1 MEVRATRTIAA
12 PPERIFAFLEAPD
25 RHWALLG
32 RRLEPLRS
40 YDGRRS
46 QARLRGPLGIRR
58 TLWIELA
65 TIRPPA
71 ELTGRVAAGG
81 GRTVGTV
88 LWVVRPAASGG
99 AVAGG
104 GPAAAAPTAGDSPVT
119 AASTVELTARTD
131 VAGPLDRV
139 LLLCGGALWL
149 RQSLELVL
157 GQLELALGQ
166 RSGG

>member
-1 MEVRATRTIAA
+1 MEVRATRTIPA

-25 RHWALLG
+25 RHWELLG

-71 ELTGRVAAGG
+71 ELTGRVTAGG
-81 GRTVGTV
+81 DRTVGTV
-88 LWVVRPAASGG
+88 LWVIRPAPRGEAAGRG
-99 AVAGG
+99 ATDGAAVAATSTDGG
-104 GPAAAAPTAGDSPVT
+104 SPADAG
-119 AASTVELTARTD
+119 STVELTARTD
-131 VAGPLDRV
+131 VVGPLDRM
-139 LLLCGGALWL
+139 LLVCGGALWL
-149 RQSLELVL
+149 RQSLEHVLV
-157 GQLELALGQ
+157 QLDRQVAG
-166 RSGG
+166 

>member
-25 RHWALLG
+25 RHWELLG

-40 YDGRRS
+40 YDGRQS

-88 LWVVRPAASGG
+88 LWVIRPAG
-99 AVAGG
+99 A
-104 GPAAAAPTAGDSPVT
+104 GPAAGGQPSPSGESAGRSC
-119 AASTVELTARTD
+119 SVELTARTD
-131 VAGPLDRV
+131 VAGPLDRM

-157 GQLELALGQ
+157 AQLELALH
-166 RSGG
+166 RPREE